1 MTIKTHT
8 PSKLPVDIK
17 YEPLI
22 TGIAKA
28 HASLARLDAFL
39 SQLPN
44 PRLLTKT
51 FITKEAVM
59 SSQIEGTEASLLDV
73 LEKEA
78 KGLFEEE
85 TRSGRDIREIINYRN
100 AMEEGIKMIKDGKKI
115 SENLILDLHKILLRS
130 VRGADKKPGEFRK
143 VQVYIG
149 KPGLGIENASYIPPV
164 HDKVPGLVK
173 DLVKYINSDEEKDL
187 VVQAAFA
194 HSQFEAI
201 HPFIDG
207 NGRVGRLLISL
218 FLFDRKLINKP
229 FLYVSEYFE
238 ANRAEYYACLKGVTA
253 DGDWYSWIAFFL
265 RAIDEQA
272 RKVTKTARDIL
283 DIYHVERASLSRF
296 DSIYAG
302 DLLDAIFI
310 MPVFSSNSIRP
321 SSGIKNIQ
329 TLFSLIDKFEKDGI
343 IVSLTPGAKRGKI
356 YMFKKLIDILERR

>member
-1 MTIKTHT
+1 MAIKTHT
-8 PSKLPVDIK
+8 PPKLPVKIH

-22 TGIAKA
+22 SAITKA
-28 HASLARLDAFL
+28 HASLARLDAFI

-44 PRLLTKT
+44 PRLLSKT

-85 TRSGRDIREIINYRN
+85 TSSGRDIREIINYRN
-100 AMEEGIKMIKDGKKI
+100 AMEEGVRMIKDGKKI
-115 SENLILDLHKILLRS
+115 SEKLILDLHKILLHS
-130 VRGADKKPGEFRK
+130 VRGADNKPGEFRQ

-149 KPGLGIENASYIPPV
+149 KPGMGIQQASYIPPTY
-164 HDKVPGLVK
+164 DKVPRLVTA
-173 DLVKYINSDEEKDL
+173 LVEYMNSDVEKDP
-187 VVQAAFA
+187 VVQAAVV

-229 FLYVSEYFE
+229 FLYVSEFFE
-238 ANRAEYYACLKGVTA
+238 ANRAEYYERLKGVT
-253 DGDWYSWIAFFL
+253 DKGDWHGWVSFFL
-265 RAIDEQA
+265 NAIDMQA
-272 RKVTKTARDIL
+272 MKVTKTARDIL
-283 DIYHVERASLSRF
+283 DIYHAEHASLTRF
-296 DSIYAG
+296 NSVYAS

-310 MPVFSSNSIRP
+310 MPVFSSNSIRLT
-321 SSGIKNIQ
+321 SGIKNKQ
-329 TLFSLIDKFEKDGI
+329 TLFTLLDKFARDGL
-343 IVSLTPGAKRGKI
+343 IVSLTPGAKRGKL
-356 YMFKKLIDILERR
+356 YMFKRLLDILERR

>member
-1 MTIKTHT
+1 MAIKTHT
-8 PSKLPVDIK
+8 PPKLPVKIQ

-22 TGIAKA
+22 HGIAKA

-44 PRLLTKT
+44 PRLLSKT

-78 KGLFEEE
+78 AGLFEEE
-85 TRSGRDIREIINYRN
+85 TRSGRDIREIINYRD
-100 AMEEGIKMIKDGKKI
+100 AMEGGIHMIKKGEKL
-115 SENLILDLHKILLRS
+115 SEKLILDLHSILLRS

-149 KPGLGIENASYIPPV
+149 RPGLGIEHASYIPPV
-164 HDKVPGLVK
+164 YDKVPALVA
-173 DLVKYINSDEEKDL
+173 DLVKYVNGSEEKDL
-187 VVQAAFA
+187 VVQAAIA

-218 FLFDRKLINKP
+218 FLYDRKLLSKP
-229 FLYVSEYFE
+229 FLYVSEFFE
-238 ANRAEYYACLKGVTA
+238 ANRAEYYARLKGVTA
-253 DGDWYSWIAFFL
+253 DGDWSGWISFFL

-283 DIYHVERASLSRF
+283 DLYNAERATLSRF
-296 DSIYAG
+296 GSAYAG
-302 DLLDAIFI
+302 ELLDAIFI
-310 MPVFSSNSIRP
+310 MPVFSSRSIKL
-321 SSGIKNIQ
+321 SAGIKNKQ
-329 TLFSLIDKFEKDGI
+329 TLFSLIDKFEHDGL
-343 IVSLTPGAKRGKI
+343 IVSLTPGAKRGQI
-356 YMFKKLIDILERR
+356 YMFKRLIQILEG